1 MQKREYEFDWRFIGD
16 MERGRPNLGNMTR
29 VEVYRLFQYT
39 LRDILE
45 RDYGTPEADRLLRE
59 AGVLAGRAFA
69 ERFIGPCT
77 DFGAFVAKVK
87 DALEALRIGI
97 LRIEKADVTRL
108 DFILTVAEDLDCS
121 GLPDVGH
128 VVCAYDE
135 GFVAGALKEAEANL
149 RHLTWQMERV
159 AEGDYSQSLSFMGDF
174 SVAFNRMSREMR
186 DKVHELT
193 RLFERYKLFT
203 HEDVLTGLLNRK
215 TFFEVAVGELR
226 RARETR
232 SPLCFLMADVDE
244 FRKVNDRYGHASG
257 DSVLQ
262 LFACRLREALRP
274 DDLCCRFGGDEFVVF
289 MPHTGRA
296 EGLEVAERIR
306 QGCAQAPIPGA
317 MTELSVTAS
326 FGLAAFRE
334 EAFDGDFDP
343 VVLLEK
349 AVQHSERLLRRAKD
363 EGRNCVRA

>member
-1 MQKREYEFDWRFIGD
+1 MNPAQTEDAI
-16 MERGRPNLGNMTR
+16 
-29 VEVYRLFQYT
+29 RLISA
-39 LRDILE
+39 ILM
-45 RDYGTPEADRLLRE
+45 D
-59 AGVLAGRAFA
+59 AGWN
-69 ERFIGPCT
+69 
-77 DFGAFVAKVK
+77 
-87 DALEALRIGI
+87 
-97 LRIEKADVTRL
+97 
-108 DFILTVAEDLDCS
+108 EDELK
-121 GLPDVGH
+121 GLPEEEGLAELCRTAAEIRAH
-128 VVCAYDE
+128 AYALSRGDLSRGSAAR

-186 DKVHELT
+186 AKVHELT
-193 RLFERYKLFT
+193 RLFERYRLFT
-203 HEDVLTGLLNRK
+203 HEDVLTGLLNCK
-215 TFFEVAVGELR
+215 TFFEMAVGELR

-289 MPHTGRA
+289 MPRTGRA

>member
-135 GFVAGALKEAEANL
+135 GFVAGLF
-149 RHLTWQMERV
+149 TF
-159 AEGDYSQSLSFMGDF
+159 FMG
-174 SVAFNRMSREMR
+174 
-186 DKVHELT
+186 
-193 RLFERYKLFT
+193 
-203 HEDVLTGLLNRK
+203 
-215 TFFEVAVGELR
+215 
-226 RARETR
+226 
-232 SPLCFLMADVDE
+232 
-244 FRKVNDRYGHASG
+244 
-257 DSVLQ
+257 
-262 LFACRLREALRP
+262 RP
-274 DDLCCRFGGDEFVVF
+274 C
-289 MPHTGRA
+289 
-296 EGLEVAERIR
+296 
-306 QGCAQAPIPGA
+306 
-317 MTELSVTAS
+317 
-326 FGLAAFRE
+326 
-334 EAFDGDFDP
+334 
-343 VVLLEK
+343 
-349 AVQHSERLLRRAKD
+349 
-363 EGRNCVRA
+363 

>member
-59 AGVLAGRAFA
+59 AGFLAGRAFA
-69 ERFIGPCT
+69 ERFIGPCA

-135 GFVAGALKEAEANL
+135 GFVAGLF
-149 RHLTWQMERV
+149 TF
-159 AEGDYSQSLSFMGDF
+159 FMGRPC
-174 SVAFNRMSREMR
+174 SAREV
-186 DKVHELT
+186 DCWG
-193 RLFERYKLFT
+193 
-203 HEDVLTGLLNRK
+203 TGDR
-215 TFFEVAVGELR
+215 TCRFEV
-226 RARETR
+226 
-232 SPLCFLMADVDE
+232 
-244 FRKVNDRYGHASG
+244 
-257 DSVLQ
+257 
-262 LFACRLREALRP
+262 RP
-274 DDLCCRFGGDEFVVF
+274 V
-289 MPHTGRA
+289 
-296 EGLEVAERIR
+296 EG
-306 QGCAQAPIPGA
+306 
-317 MTELSVTAS
+317 TA
-326 FGLAAFRE
+326 
-334 EAFDGDFDP
+334 
-343 VVLLEK
+343 
-349 AVQHSERLLRRAKD
+349 
-363 EGRNCVRA
+363 